1 MLIRKLK
8 NDALLEI
15 QYLNTEK
22 KNVIKNGIGPCFIH
36 QRTYTYVIWLIID
49 V

>member
-22 KNVIKNGIGPCFIH
+22 KTLLKMALALALYINV
-36 QRTYTYVIWLIID
+36 RTLTSFD
-49 V
+49 